1 MPELRILSYAYMKYF
16 LSVCT
21 IICFWNTLSA
31 QRDSI
36 TVNKDPRLD
45 IINQKQAIINKRS
58 KLMTASGLYKGFRLQ
73 VLSTNN
79 RNQATQIK
87 YALLQAY
94 PHEKVYVAF
103 QAPYFKVKFGNF
115 IKRADAEK
123 MRKEL
128 QRLSPQGI
136 FVVEDT
142 IEYSPKDDEDIK

>member
-1 MPELRILSYAYMKYF
+1 MKHNDYMKMF
-16 LSVCT
+16 LLIGLFVIFGFDSFSQT
-21 IICFWNTLSA
+21 S
-31 QRDSI
+31 DSI
-36 TVNKDPRLD
+36 IVHKDPRLD
-45 IINQKQAIINKRS
+45 IINQKQALINKRS

-79 RNQATQIK
+79 RNLATQIK
-87 YALLQAY
+87 YTLLQAY

-103 QAPYFKVKFGNF
+103 QSPYFKVKFGNF

-142 IEYSPKDDEDIK
+142 IEYAPKDDEDLK